1 MKKERVG
8 VNYCRK
14 DKGSMIELEGRK
26 KIIVE
31 RIELRREEKK
41 EELLSVLF

>member
-1 MKKERVG
+1 
-8 VNYCRK
+8 
-14 DKGSMIELEGRK
+14 MIELEGRN